1 MSNVLTMKSNVWR
14 VHTLNLLTEMVENN
28 NKMGIF
34 FQPVNIFR
42 EILCQ
47 VAERAIELNDPQL
60 NILMLRLALYE
71 VAPDNITEVIEQQE
85 KLITQK

>member
-1 MSNVLTMKSNVWR
+1 MKSDLWT
-14 VHTLNLLTEMVENN
+14 VHTLNLLKEMVECN

-60 NILMLRLALYE
+60 NILMLRLNLYE
-71 VAPDNITEVIEQQE
+71 VPPDKIQDAISRQKE
-85 KLITQK
+85 LITSK